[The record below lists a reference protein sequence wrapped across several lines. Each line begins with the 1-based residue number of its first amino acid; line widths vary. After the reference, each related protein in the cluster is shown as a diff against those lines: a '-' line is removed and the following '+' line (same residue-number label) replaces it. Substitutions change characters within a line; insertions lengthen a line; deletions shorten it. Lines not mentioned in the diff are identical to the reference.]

1 MRCAVFR
8 DLWGTRGQPGQGNEE
23 QIFVHEQRFWC
34 VRVIIVQNGIKIYI
48 NKEKI
53 PLDLS
58 LSLSLVAVVVSR
70 RAFSLSRRS
79 LLEREVFTSFVCSIF
94 CFLFRMRV
102 SVRP

>member
-48 NKEKI
+48 YKEKI

-58 LSLSLVAVVVSR
+58 LSLLLLLLFLVALSLSLVVHFWSVKCLLLSCVQFFVS
-70 RAFSLSRRS
+70 FSG
-79 LLEREVFTSFVCSIF
+79 
-94 CFLFRMRV
+94 
-102 SVRP
+102 

>member
-58 LSLSLVAVVVSR
+58 LSLSLSLVAVVVSR
-70 RAFSLSRRS
+70 RAFSLSLVVHFWS
-79 LLEREVFTSFVCSIF
+79 VKCLLLSCVQFFVSFSG
-94 CFLFRMRV
+94 
-102 SVRP
+102 

>member
-58 LSLSLVAVVVSR
+58 LSLLLQLLFLVALSLSLVVHFWSVKCLLLSCVQFFVS
-70 RAFSLSRRS
+70 FSG
-79 LLEREVFTSFVCSIF
+79 
-94 CFLFRMRV
+94 
-102 SVRP
+102 

>member
-58 LSLSLVAVVVSR
+58 LSLLLLLLFLVAL
-70 RAFSLSRRS
+70 SLSLS
-79 LLEREVFTSFVCSIF
+79 SFTFGA
-94 CFLFRMRV
+94 
-102 SVRP
+102 

>member
-48 NKEKI
+48 YIKRRFLSI
-53 PLDLS
+53 S

-70 RAFSLSRRS
+70 RAFSLSRRY
-79 LLEREVFTSFVCSIF
+79 LLEREVFTSF
-94 CFLFRMRV
+94 LTRV

>member
-58 LSLSLVAVVVSR
+58 LSLSLSLVVVVVVVSR
-70 RAFSLSRRS
+70 RAFSLSRR
-79 LLEREVFTSFVCSIF
+79 
-94 CFLFRMRV
+94 
-102 SVRP
+102 

>member
-58 LSLSLVAVVVSR
+58 LSLLLQLLFLVALSLSLVVNFWSVKYLLLSCVQFFVS
-70 RAFSLSRRS
+70 FS
-79 LLEREVFTSFVCSIF
+79 
-94 CFLFRMRV
+94 
-102 SVRP
+102 

>member
-48 NKEKI
+48 YKEKI
-53 PLDLS
+53 PLD

-70 RAFSLSRRS
+70 RAFSLSRR
-79 LLEREVFTSFVCSIF
+79 
-94 CFLFRMRV
+94 
-102 SVRP
+102 